1 MAAVGGSA
9 KELLKYV
16 PLKTTYKRVSVV
28 RNLTHL
34 PHFFCPLQIR
44 YSDIIRMEK
53 CSNADPITVK
63 LEVA

>member
-34 PHFFCPLQIR
+34 PHFFALYKFDTPISSEWKSAATQI
-44 YSDIIRMEK
+44 
-53 CSNADPITVK
+53 P
-63 LEVA
+63 